1 MFGGNQVNISPHCGR
16 RGKQSRYQTFPAIY
30 PRRAGAASA
39 SSRDAMPM
47 LESEPVAARDIDSKE
62 GTMTRLIL
70 ATLTAG
76 ALMAMPAQAQDAGAT
91 APDSRDGRYSV
102 YRVNDT
108 LVRLDSRTGQ
118 VSVCSQGA
126 AGWAC
131 RAVPD
136 DRIALESE
144 ISRMQNEN
152 AALKK
157 ELLARNLPLPE
168 GVRPP
173 SVTQAQPAQPSPPGN
188 VPNVTPE
195 TRLPTE
201 AEFDRAM
208 AFLGKAWRRMVEMI
222 AELQRDIERRKN
234 ADPKN

>member
-1 MFGGNQVNISPHCGR
+1 
-16 RGKQSRYQTFPAIY
+16 
-30 PRRAGAASA
+30 
-39 SSRDAMPM
+39 
-47 LESEPVAARDIDSKE
+47 
-62 GTMTRLIL
+62 MTRLIL
-70 ATLTAG
+70 AALTASVLA
-76 ALMAMPAQAQDAGAT
+76 ALPAQAQAQDAGAT
-91 APDSRDGRYSV
+91 PPDSRDGRYSL

-126 AGWAC
+126 SGWAC

-157 ELLARNLPLPE
+157 ELLGRNLPLPD

-173 SVTQAQPAQPSPPGN
+173 PLAQVQPAPSSPPDKT
-188 VPNVTPE
+188 PNVTPE

-201 AEFDRAM
+201 AEFERAM
-208 AFLGKAWRRMVEMI
+208 AFLTKAWRRMIEMM
-222 AELQRDIERRKN
+222 ADFQRDIDRRKN
-234 ADPKN
+234 SDPKN